1 LQVKSVSEPQ
11 RGGRGIERVKRMNDS
26 LKKQID
32 ELTREM
38 NLEIEHVKAKYQR
51 KFEALI
57 SEYVLNNEELIQS
70 VEIKKG

>member
-1 LQVKSVSEPQ
+1 
-11 RGGRGIERVKRMNDS
+11 MNDS